1 MKALVLGGCGF
12 IGSHL
17 TESLIKKNLNV
28 SIFDKKNIPEFLK
41 KKYKI
46 EYYQGTLTDRRLI
59 AEALKKVDIVFHL
72 ISSTVPS
79 TSNQDPIYDIK
90 TNLIG
95 TINLLQEMVYN
106 NVKKIVYLSSGGTV
120 YGNPKFNPVNE
131 DHSLRPISSYG
142 IVKIAIENYIYMFQK
157 IYGID
162 FIILRPSNA
171 YGPRQGHTGIQGI
184 IGTLLYKYLQN
195 ETINIWGDG
204 SIVRDYIYVGDLVQ
218 LCIKSGLSN
227 INGIF
232 NAGSGYGVSIN
243 ELISIIQKT
252 LDIKFKINYLPARKF
267 DVQKIILDISKTKKA
282 FNWLPEVSIEE
293 GIKRQW
299 HWMVNTSKTGC
310 IR

>member
-252 LDIKFKINYLPARKF
+252 
-267 DVQKIILDISKTKKA
+267 
-282 FNWLPEVSIEE
+282 
-293 GIKRQW
+293 
-299 HWMVNTSKTGC
+299 
-310 IR
+310 